1 MGRFIS
7 VLEKYKSNLLRTVPV
22 FIYALAF
29 AVFGVFIGVISGNF
43 VFEKLFSVDLNLP
56 KVEKKKK
63 LKISKRV
70 DYSGIDKVFGVLED
84 NGNSDFAGDT
94 ERRESDIKVEDLKVL
109 GTLIAGRVRYAVVEV
124 GGERRIVREGERLGD
139 VSIIKVEK
147 FFVEIERNGRIFKMP
162 LFGKGSAGK
171 DKRRERPVKPPF
183 TDTTPAAP
191 KVVKLDRAMVER
203 ETADIGKLLKDVAIL
218 PVLRGGRTIGYKF
231 ARIKRGSILRKIG
244 LKPGDIILSVNDVP
258 VTTVDD
264 TFKIYNI
271 LRNEDTV
278 KVELER
284 RGHREVIIY
293 EIR

>member
-1 MGRFIS
+1 MEKFTFLFENYKGR
-7 VLEKYKSNLLRTVPV
+7 LLRTVPV

-29 AVFGVFIGVISGNF
+29 AVFGVFIGVVSGGF
-43 VFEKLFSVDLNLP
+43 VFEKIFSIDLRLP
-56 KVEKKKK
+56 EVERNKEIKK
-63 LKISKRV
+63 SKEF
-70 DYSGIDKVFGVLED
+70 DYSGIDKVFGALED
-84 NGNSDFAGDT
+84 RGDRNIEGKTGTQESSANTGN
-94 ERRESDIKVEDLKVL
+94 IKIA
-109 GTLIAGRVRYAVVEV
+109 GTLIAGKVKYAIVET
-124 GGERRIVREGERLGD
+124 GDIRRILREGEQLDGFKL
-139 VSIIKVEK
+139 VKVEK
-147 FFVEIERNGRIFKMP
+147 FFVEVEKGGRRFKIRV
-162 LFGKGSAGK
+162 FGKDFKGVERKIEKSTRPSSAT
-171 DKRRERPVKPPF
+171 VHS
-183 TDTTPAAP
+183 TAP
-191 KVVKLDRAMVER
+191 KVIKLARAMVEK
-203 ETADIGKLLKDVAIL
+203 ETADIGKLLKDVAIM
-218 PVLRGGRTIGYKF
+218 PVLRGGKTIGYKF